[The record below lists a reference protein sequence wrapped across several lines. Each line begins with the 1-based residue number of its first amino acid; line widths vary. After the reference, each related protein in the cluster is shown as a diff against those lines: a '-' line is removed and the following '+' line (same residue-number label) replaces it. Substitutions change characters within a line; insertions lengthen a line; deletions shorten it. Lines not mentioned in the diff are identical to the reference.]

1 MQAWWEDGP
10 HGSSLA
16 DASSLMQAG
25 AFLTP
30 PHERDHEMWQ
40 AVRSILFAYAGLSR
54 SRPLDWTL
62 MFPCP
67 IPSLPESAELI
78 EIGVAAQAYIQ
89 AIIDVRVL
97 QNLAQWVHRR
107 LHQVLPI
114 SVVHSVISSTGYFTP
129 IDALRATLTLS
140 VTSEYGRDQ
149 RTHHLAIMLFAMS
162 ALPQVQT
169 HA

>member
-1 MQAWWEDGP
+1 
-10 HGSSLA
+10 
-16 DASSLMQAG
+16 
-25 AFLTP
+25 
-30 PHERDHEMWQ
+30 
-40 AVRSILFAYAGLSR
+40 
-54 SRPLDWTL
+54 

-97 QNLAQWVHRR
+97 QNLAQVVHRR

-114 SVVHSVISSTGYFTP
+114 SVVYSVISSTGYFTP

-162 ALPQVQT
+162 AMPQVET
-169 HA
+169 WV